1 MQFDQL
7 DADVLIHIFHL
18 TDVYTI
24 LSLSRVSKYLRGISS
39 TKHLWLLV
47 VRDLARRG
55 LIGPSDSWED
65 LSTDELVEEPP
76 SGDKSRLLLNAM
88 QEAPRSSYM
97 GANMIWTWCSSTHRV
112 RHVKLDFSCGEYNP
126 RAALLC
132 APFTASDRRRLVIL
146 DVDLKT
152 GDSSEMLLFDFP
164 HLGDGFGL
172 PRSPQIS
179 GFIFACDL
187 SLRSG
192 LTMLL
197 LNWSVPKFILLTVA
211 PPRRQA
217 TALFALIP
225 GYIVMTVP
233 MSTSNLENICIY
245 SLVSLEHIWRPLD
258 VLNLN
263 HPMLL
268 DEIIPRISVLPS
280 APSTVMYHLFAD
292 ISVLESPVRDGTYT
306 LVVKSRELR
315 TRDLAPS
322 LLVRLRDRIAGPPSE
337 TSSWMDTRS
346 LYRLCL
352 PTSLDLVFRPPT
364 LMSAFRWQA
373 VNSWAFT
380 SIAGSGY
387 GIRWDAESEGPNHRE
402 RIIFQRLQEGAFKHP
417 QTLATAVEG
426 DVHDTHSMA
435 MRMSDTGIVMLCYA
449 KQLVLYCDSWESLSK
464 DELVEEMR
472 RASVGPRTWNRAAAM
487 IQREITIAL
496 DHESGHNGEFLHG
509 GKYILF
515 TLEYGHRGL
524 ECWQVLPLRRVWIW
538 HSSTHFVKNANF
550 DFCRGESKAM
560 VSLLCVPFSGLHT
573 AQMVVLDVDLETG
586 NSSEE
591 FSFDTPT
598 IHLSQPRLGRIETRT
613 DFFACTVYSPSR
625 WSLLLV
631 NWPVRKFILLSRGM
645 PSPSCA
651 FIPGHVIFTVSIVT
665 TPENIYVYPLAE
677 SLQHLWRPLDALD
690 LDDDT
695 SLQGIT
701 PITLQPPPPPIA
713 YTRYYQFAE
722 DLIPKDPVLPTPS
735 LLGRL
740 RARSKKPP
748 PPSNIWVDTRTHYRL
763 TLPAGSDSVGL
774 LQTTLT
780 STFRWPAKAGWRF
793 EPVSASGYGFWR
805 AKNYVDRIAFQ
816 RMQAGVIEDP
826 LLSPAGDEGTTLD
839 AHATTVQMSDTGIV
853 MLRYASRAVV
863 LYWYT

>member
-1 MQFDQL
+1 
-7 DADVLIHIFHL
+7 
-18 TDVYTI
+18 
-24 LSLSRVSKYLRGISS
+24 
-39 TKHLWLLV
+39 
-47 VRDLARRG
+47 
-55 LIGPSDSWED
+55 
-65 LSTDELVEEPP
+65 
-76 SGDKSRLLLNAM
+76 
-88 QEAPRSSYM
+88 
-97 GANMIWTWCSSTHRV
+97 
-112 RHVKLDFSCGEYNP
+112 
-126 RAALLC
+126 
-132 APFTASDRRRLVIL
+132 
-146 DVDLKT
+146 
-152 GDSSEMLLFDFP
+152 
-164 HLGDGFGL
+164 
-172 PRSPQIS
+172 
-179 GFIFACDL
+179 
-187 SLRSG
+187 
-192 LTMLL
+192 MLL

-337 TSSWMDTRS
+337 TSSWMDTR
-346 LYRLCL
+346 
-352 PTSLDLVFRPPT
+352 
-364 LMSAFRWQA
+364 
-373 VNSWAFT
+373 
-380 SIAGSGY
+380 
-387 GIRWDAESEGPNHRE
+387 
-402 RIIFQRLQEGAFKHP
+402 
-417 QTLATAVEG
+417 
-426 DVHDTHSMA
+426 
-435 MRMSDTGIVMLCYA
+435 
-449 KQLVLYCDSWESLSK
+449 DSWESLSK

-515 TLEYGHRGL
+515 TLE
-524 ECWQVLPLRRVWIW
+524 
-538 HSSTHFVKNANF
+538 
-550 DFCRGESKAM
+550 
-560 VSLLCVPFSGLHT
+560 LHT

-722 DLIPKDPVLPTPS
+722 VSISETPTHADTYTLIVDARDLIPKDPVLPTPS